1 MKVLDFAAF
10 KRLRGVCRD
19 VLLLIKSFINGF
31 KNQKQIFVE
40 FYWGLVSESVD
51 RFINEKQEIRESE
64 VLEIIT
70 VSVDVLGEEGAQ
82 MIS

>member
-1 MKVLDFAAF
+1 M
-10 KRLRGVCRD
+10 
-19 VLLLIKSFINGF
+19 
-31 KNQKQIFVE
+31 NQKQIFVE